1 MAPEQK
7 TNKDAELQTNGRENY
22 RLTVNRKNSRTKSP
36 DQLIWL
42 STAEVIEQEKVFM
55 YDRKKAFKN
64 PVCEES
70 ICGNT
75 PDVEVKNISV
85 KNLIE
90 YADKKF
96 SRLSGRNQPFLAYT
110 DEALEEL
117 VQSISLNGIINP
129 LVVREGKNG
138 KYIILSG
145 RNRYRAAKKLGM
157 RSVPAIVKENISD
170 DEAAQILLDSNLK
183 QRQNLKYSEKAYAYR
198 METEIL
204 NRQGKRTDL
213 EHTLCKI
220 CTKSDTLSDAGK
232 ANGDSR
238 RKVAYYIR
246 LTYLLPGLLKLVDDG
261 IIRFMPAVSLSYLP
275 VEAQSYILKNIAGNH
290 KIRQEHTDRL
300 RELQAKGELT
310 NETIENTFNRETE
323 KEEKINFVVSTK
335 FLKKCPELLN
345 DSDKLQTLFIEF
357 LKKYIER
364 QVS

>member
-1 MAPEQK
+1 
-7 TNKDAELQTNGRENY
+7 
-22 RLTVNRKNSRTKSP
+22 
-36 DQLIWL
+36 
-42 STAEVIEQEKVFM
+42 M
-55 YDRKKAFKN
+55 YDSKKSFNN
-64 PVCEES
+64 PVCKDNIHVNS
-70 ICGNT
+70 SDT
-75 PDVEVKNISV
+75 DVKNISV
-85 KNLIE
+85 KSLVEKKN
-90 YADKKF
+90 KKF
-96 SRLSGRNQPFLAYT
+96 SRLSGRDQPFLPYADDVL
-110 DEALEEL
+110 DELQ
-117 VQSISLNGIINP
+117 QSISLNGIINP
-129 LVVREGKNG
+129 LVVKEGKNG

-300 RELQAKGELT
+300 RELQSSGGLT
-310 NETIENTFNRETE
+310 NEMIENVFNEE
-323 KEEKINFVVSTK
+323 PVKEEEINFVVSKK
-335 FLKKCPELLN
+335 FFKKCPELLN

-357 LKKYIER
+357 LKEYIER
-364 QVS
+364 QAS

>member
-90 YADKKF
+90 YTDKKF
-96 SRLSGRNQPFLAYT
+96 SRLSGRDQPFLAYT

-129 LVVREGKNG
+129 LIVRPGSNG

-213 EHTLCKI
+213 EHTSCNN
-220 CTKSDTLSDAGK
+220 CTKTDTLSDAGK
-232 ANGDSR
+232 KNQDSR
-238 RKVAYYIR
+238 RKVAYLIR
-246 LTYLLPGLLKLVDDG
+246 LTFLLPGLLKLVDDG

-300 RELQAKGELT
+300 RELQVKGELT
-310 NETIENTFNRETE
+310 NETIENTFNREAP
-323 KEEKINFVVSTK
+323 KEEKINFVVSKK

-357 LKKYIER
+357 LKEYIER

>member
-1 MAPEQK
+1 M
-7 TNKDAELQTNGRENY
+7 
-22 RLTVNRKNSRTKSP
+22 
-36 DQLIWL
+36 
-42 STAEVIEQEKVFM
+42 
-55 YDRKKAFKN
+55 
-64 PVCEES
+64 
-70 ICGNT
+70 
-75 PDVEVKNISV
+75 
-85 KNLIE
+85 
-90 YADKKF
+90 
-96 SRLSGRNQPFLAYT
+96 
-110 DEALEEL
+110 
-117 VQSISLNGIINP
+117 NGIINP

-157 RSVPAIVKENISD
+157 RSVPAIVKQNISD

-290 KIRQEHTDRL
+290 KIRQEHADKL

-310 NETIENTFNRETE
+310 NETIENTFNREAP
-323 KEEKINFVVSTK
+323 KEEKINFVVSKK

>member
-1 MAPEQK
+1 
-7 TNKDAELQTNGRENY
+7 
-22 RLTVNRKNSRTKSP
+22 
-36 DQLIWL
+36 
-42 STAEVIEQEKVFM
+42 M
-55 YDRKKAFKN
+55 YDSKKTFDN
-64 PVCEES
+64 PVCKDNIHVNS
-70 ICGNT
+70 SDT
-75 PDVEVKNISV
+75 DVKNISV
-85 KNLIE
+85 KSLVE
-90 YADKKF
+90 FTDKKF
-96 SRLSGRNQPFLAYT
+96 SRLSGRDQPFLPYSDDAL
-110 DEALEEL
+110 DELQ
-117 VQSISLNGIINP
+117 QSISLNGIINP
-129 LVVREGKNG
+129 LIVRPGSNG

-275 VEAQSYILKNIAGNH
+275 VEAQSYILKNIAGKH
-290 KIRQEHTDRL
+290 KIKQGQADRL

-357 LKKYIER
+357 LKEYIER

>member
-1 MAPEQK
+1 
-7 TNKDAELQTNGRENY
+7 
-22 RLTVNRKNSRTKSP
+22 
-36 DQLIWL
+36 
-42 STAEVIEQEKVFM
+42 M
-55 YDRKKAFKN
+55 YDREKAFKN
-64 PVCEES
+64 SVCEKN

-96 SRLSGRNQPFLAYT
+96 SRLSGRDQPFLAYT

-129 LVVREGKNG
+129 LIVRPGSNG

-145 RNRYRAAKKLGM
+145 RNRYRAAKKLGL

-213 EHTLCKI
+213 EHTSCKI

-300 RELQAKGELT
+300 RELQAKG
-310 NETIENTFNRETE
+310 
-323 KEEKINFVVSTK
+323 
-335 FLKKCPELLN
+335 
-345 DSDKLQTLFIEF
+345 
-357 LKKYIER
+357 
-364 QVS
+364 